1 MFEKLHF
8 NTARFTIRPLQQSD
22 LHAIYESRRNPD
34 TSRYI
39 GEPATLKDAQDRIDQ
54 ATAPWQAN
62 EHERLLLAIIRREDN
77 VLVGELM
84 YKFLCH
90 NAKTAEIGYRLNERF
105 IGQGYAFEAA
115 NGLIEAAFEQFGL
128 NKVCAFCAVENQ
140 ASWRL
145 MEKLGMQREAHLR
158 QHFKFS
164 HGYYDGYMYGLLRSE
179 HIMAATA

>member
-1 MFEKLHF
+1 MFDKLYF
-8 NTARFTIRPLQQSD
+8 NTPRLEIRPLQQQD
-22 LHAIYESRRNPD
+22 LHAVYESRRNPD

-39 GEPATLKDAQDRIDQ
+39 GEPATLADAQSRIDQ
-54 ATAPWQAN
+54 ANAPWQAK

-90 NAKTAEIGYRLNERF
+90 NAKTAEIGYRLNEKY

-115 NGLIEAAFEQFGL
+115 NALIETAFTQFGL
-128 NKVCAFCAVENQ
+128 NKICAFCAVENQ

-145 MEKLGMQREAHLR
+145 MKKLGMQQEAHLR

-164 HGYYDGYMYGLLRSE
+164 HGYCDGYMYGLLRSE
-179 HIMAATA
+179 HKMAATA

>member
-8 NTARFTIRPLQQSD
+8 NTARLTIRPLQQSD
-22 LHAIYESRRNPD
+22 LHGVYESRRNPG
-34 TSRYI
+34 TSKYI
-39 GEPATLKDAQDRIDQ
+39 GDPATLADAQARIDR
-54 ATAPWQAN
+54 ASAPWQAK
-62 EHERLLLAIIRREDN
+62 EQERLLLAIIRREDN

-90 NAKTAEIGYRLNERF
+90 NAKTAEIGYRLNEKY

-115 NGLIEAAFEQFGL
+115 NGLIETAFTQFGL
-128 NKVCAFCAVENQ
+128 NKICAFCAVENQ

-145 MEKLGMQREAHLR
+145 MQKLGMQQEAHLR

-164 HGYYDGYMYGLLRSE
+164 HGYCDGYMYGLLRSE
-179 HIMAATA
+179 YKMAATA